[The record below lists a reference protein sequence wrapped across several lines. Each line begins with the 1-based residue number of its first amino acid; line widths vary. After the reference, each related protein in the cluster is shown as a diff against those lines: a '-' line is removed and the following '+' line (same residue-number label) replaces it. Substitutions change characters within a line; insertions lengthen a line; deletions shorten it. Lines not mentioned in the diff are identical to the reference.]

1 MAMTGDIGVDREVAG
16 RYGEWHVEMD
26 YRVVDNLARVARG

>member
-1 MAMTGDIGVDREVAG
+1 LSMAMTGDIGVDRVVAG

-26 YRVVDNLARVARG
+26 Y